1 MKNITKVLAAVV
13 AGLTAVLQIPVVSTA
28 VINFF
33 GSHPTISSLFGGL
46 AAILALLHVPNSP
59 AEPTK

>member
-1 MKNITKVLAAVV
+1 MKNVTKIV
-13 AGLTAVLQIPVVSTA
+13 AGIIAALTALLQVPVISTA

-46 AAILALLHVPNSP
+46 AAILTLLHVPNSP
-59 AEPTK
+59 TDPAK